1 MSIGLGIILVLLLA
15 AGFVAFPFISRRI
28 AGSGNNSQAQQANI
42 DIFRDQQRQYR
53 QQLDSGEINQP
64 QYAAM
69 IAEAEQLLLSNTS
82 AISSETPNQ
91 SAAQGREGLWILP
104 LLLVVITLATLWI
117 YSSLGASKD
126 EQITRL
132 LKEQGQSMTPGQA
145 VNWNPQ
151 LIGMIG
157 ERVKQRPDNLYYWTI
172 LAQEAVSRGDMASG
186 ANYFAESV
194 RISPRDGYLLA
205 QYAQALFFADG
216 NKFTQRVV
224 TAVDN
229 AFAVDSS
236 NQTVLGLKGIE
247 AFENRDYKLAISY
260 WQAAAQ
266 QLDPASSDWQALQNG
281 IQKARQLLGDSA
293 DPLLSVSLSIDS
305 GVEFSPQQLVFVAV
319 VQADGP
325 PMPIVARKLTASQL
339 PLQIQL
345 SDDDALMEGRTLTGA
360 GSVRVVA
367 RLSKSGSATP
377 QVGDWEAI
385 SETLDIRSET
395 QPVILNISRQRTQ

>member
-1 MSIGLGIILVLLLA
+1 MSIGLGIIFVLLLA

-28 AGSGNNSQAQQANI
+28 AGSGNTSQAQQANI
-42 DIFRDQQRQYR
+42 DIFRDQQIQYR
-53 QQLDSGEINQP
+53 QQLDSGEISQQ
-64 QYAAM
+64 QYTAM
-69 IAEAEQLLLSNTS
+69 IAEAEQLLLTNTAASNG
-82 AISSETPNQ
+82 ETPNQ
-91 SAAQGREGLWILP
+91 SAAQDSEGLWILP

-132 LKEQGQSMTPGQA
+132 LKQQGQSMTPGQA

-151 LIGMIG
+151 LIAMIG

-194 RISPRDGYLLA
+194 RISPRDGYLLG
-205 QYAQALFFADG
+205 QYAQSLFFADG
-216 NKFTQRVV
+216 NRFTGRVS

-247 AFENRDYKLAISY
+247 AFENSDYKLAITY
-260 WQAAAQ
+260 WQGAAQ

-281 IQKARQLLGDSA
+281 IQKARLLSGDSA
-293 DPLLSVSLSIDS
+293 DPLLNVTLSIDS
-305 GVEFSPQQLVFVAV
+305 GVAYSPQQLVYIAV
-319 VQADGP
+319 VQVDGP
-325 PMPIVARKLTASQL
+325 PMPIVARKLSASQL
-339 PLQIQL
+339 PIEIQL
-345 SDDDALMEGRTLTGA
+345 SDHDALMEGRTLSGA
-360 GSVRVVA
+360 GSVRVIA
-367 RLSKSGSATP
+367 RLSSTGSATP

-395 QPVILNISRQRTQ
+395 QPVKLNISHQRTQ